1 MNRPNMSAR
10 PVSAAGVQNRRRILT
25 KVERDAIQYQSQG
38 SFPAGLKA
46 VRSHSLRDVWKHTA
60 GANPTIT
67 LFQSSTGSTALQDSN
82 LPVAGQVPQG
92 QAMLVHEIRFTL
104 AQPAT
109 VGSTFD
115 DNYINAWA
123 RLMRETVFE
132 FARLNGDWDAQFL
145 GTEVLPNVFGMV
157 NTTPESGQA
166 APVRVGDFVRSD
178 CAFRLRVPV
187 VLGQSTAIM
196 FKAMQ
201 RAALAASN
209 PLVVAGGETIVE
221 LRGLLTKVAAV

>member
-1 MNRPNMSAR
+1 MNRHNMLRHVANAS
-10 PVSAAGVQNRRRILT
+10 GLQNRRRVLT
-25 KVERDAIQYQSQG
+25 KVEREALKYQSQG
-38 SFPAGLKA
+38 SFPAGLKN
-46 VRSHSLRDVWKHTA
+46 VRSHSLRDVWRHTA
-60 GANPTIT
+60 GVNPTIQ

-92 QAMLVHEIRFTL
+92 QAMLVHEVRFSL
-104 AQPAT
+104 SQPAT
-109 VGSTFD
+109 AGATFD

-132 FARLNGDWDAQFL
+132 FSRLNGDWDAQFL
-145 GTEVLPNVFGMV
+145 GLEILPPVFGLI
-157 NTTPESGQA
+157 NTAPESGQA
-166 APVRVGDFVRSD
+166 APVRVGDFVYSD
-178 CAFRLRVPV
+178 CAFRLRIPV

-196 FKAMQ
+196 FKAAQ
-201 RAALAASN
+201 RAALLATN